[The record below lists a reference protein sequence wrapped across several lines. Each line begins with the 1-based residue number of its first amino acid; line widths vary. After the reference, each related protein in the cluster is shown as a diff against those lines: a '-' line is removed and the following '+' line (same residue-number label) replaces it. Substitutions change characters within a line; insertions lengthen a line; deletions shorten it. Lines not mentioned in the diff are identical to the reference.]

1 MSYKNKKD
9 LIIYRE
15 KYYQKNR
22 EKILKKSK
30 QWRIDNPERAKAT
43 RENHYLNN
51 KSKILKQTKQW
62 QKDNPDKRKE
72 ISKRYIKN
80 HRLEIYIRT
89 GNWLNYKRKTDLKY
103 SLDHRI
109 SESIRRSLKNNK
121 AGRHWEDL
129 VGYNLKDL
137 IKRLEKTMPESYTWQ
152 DYLEGKLQI
161 DHIVPISIF
170 NYSKPEHPDFK
181 RCWALENL
189 RLLPARE
196 KLIKKAKLEKPFQPA
211 LKM

>member
-196 KLIKKAKLEKPFQPA
+196 NLIKKAKLEKPFQPA

>member
-89 GNWLNYKRKTDLKY
+89 GNCLNYKRKTDLKY

-196 KLIKKAKLEKPFQPA
+196 NLIKKAKLEKPFQPA